1 MSVSIVFHGLAA
13 LAYGILALA
22 LWLPIQKHQRSP
34 RLTPLFRTGL
44 LVAIMI
50 HGIGLLLSIVMPQGQ
65 GLHIGWALALS
76 AGLWLGMVVFWFE
89 SLYLRLD
96 SLLLILL
103 PTAAIVS
110 LVTTLFS
117 EGMRVHHT
125 NSDWLGIHL
134 LIALA
139 AYGLAGVA
147 AMHAIFITVL
157 DRQLHHPVQALGQ
170 QNTWYRA
177 LDSMPPLMVQED
189 LLFRLIRIA
198 FFVLTLTVV
207 TGMVV
212 SLRIDNQLLPLDH
225 KTLFTLLSWLTFGGL
240 LLGRRIRGWRG
251 RVALRWTLAGF
262 IFLLLAY
269 TGSRFVMDVI
279 LERGSLG

>member
-1 MSVSIVFHGLAA
+1 MSASIVFHGLAA
-13 LAYGILALA
+13 IAYAVLALS
-22 LWLPIQKHQRSP
+22 LWLPIQKYQRSP
-34 RLTPLFRTGL
+34 KLDRTFRAGLLAAIIIHGTGL
-44 LVAIMI
+44 LLTII
-50 HGIGLLLSIVMPQGQ
+50 LPH

-103 PTAAIVS
+103 PTAALVS
-110 LVTTLFS
+110 LIATLFP
-117 EGMRVHHT
+117 EGIVVHHA
-125 NSDWLGIHL
+125 NSEWLRVHL
-134 LIALA
+134 LIALC

-147 AMHAIFITVL
+147 AMHAILITIL
-157 DRQLHHPVQALGQ
+157 DRQLHRPVQAAGQ

-198 FFVLTLTVV
+198 FFVLTLTVI

-212 SLRIDNQLLPLDH
+212 SLRLANQLIPLDH
-225 KTLFTLLSWLTFGGL
+225 KTLFTLLSWVTFGGL
-240 LLGRRIRGWRG
+240 LIGRQLRGWRG
-251 RVALRWTLAGF
+251 RIALRWTLVGF
-262 IFLLLAY
+262 SFLLLAY
-269 TGSRFVMDVI
+269 TGSRFVLDVI
-279 LERGSLG
+279 LQRGSFG